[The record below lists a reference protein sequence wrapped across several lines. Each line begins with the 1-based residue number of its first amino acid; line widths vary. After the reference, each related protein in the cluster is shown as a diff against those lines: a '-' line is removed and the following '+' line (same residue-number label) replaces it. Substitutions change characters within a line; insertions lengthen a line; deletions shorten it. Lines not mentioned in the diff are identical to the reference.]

1 MKRNE
6 LFYLRNIGD
15 IFFLSPSDDLDENKK
30 RIVVLNESSAY
41 LWEKMVNGF
50 TIDSLIIALSDRYD
64 VSNETAALHVT
75 EFISFLFENGC
86 LEE

>member
-50 TIDSLIIALSDRYD
+50 TIDSLIRALSDRYD